1 VRSDQWTSEAVT
13 LGAEDRTALLD
24 DCDRYLK
31 RNRVYHEKA
40 TPAALIESGKLL
52 GLTVTRIKR
61 GKERAWVLPPLAEMR
76 AAFERYVGAQSLF
89 D

>member
-1 VRSDQWTSEAVT
+1 
-13 LGAEDRTALLD
+13 
-24 DCDRYLK
+24 
-31 RNRVYHEKA
+31 VYHEKA